1 MSDLSA
7 FPLIGHEQP
16 RTRFLE
22 AYGSGRLHHGWIVQ
36 GPSGIGK
43 SILVKRLACLILGAQ
58 SDDAPGTDPI
68 MQAVASGGHPD
79 LKWVKLGLNDK
90 GKIRQDITV
99 DQIREL
105 NGFFA
110 LRAAMAGWR
119 VGVIDAI
126 DDMNPSGLNAL
137 LKTLEEPPENAIL
150 FLVSHGVAPVLPTI
164 RSRCQV
170 LRLNRLSDEQ
180 TGQVLEQAGADSAFV
195 KSLAAGRPGYGIA
208 LEASGAGT
216 AAQAARTLLK
226 SIEQKPDPTI
236 VSQALTAAATGSSA
250 LAAYTDTLLA
260 WTAER
265 SDAQPEFAKTWL
277 SMHEVR
283 TTAQD
288 LNLTPLQT
296 ATKLLTV
303 LQDGLKSIAI
313 A

>member
-1 MSDLSA
+1 MNETA
-7 FPLIGHEQP
+7 TFPLIGHDQP
-16 RTRFLE
+16 KARFLE
-22 AYGSGRLHHGWIVQ
+22 AYGSGRLHHGWIFQ

-43 SILVKRLACLILGAQ
+43 SIFAKRLAGLILGAE
-58 SDDAPGTDPI
+58 SDDAPKTDI
-68 MQAVASGGHPD
+68 VMGKILSGSHPD
-79 LKWVKLGLNDK
+79 LKWVTLQLNDK
-90 GKIRQDITV
+90 GQPKQDISV

-110 LRAAMAGWR
+110 LRPAMAGWR

-126 DDMNPSGLNAL
+126 DEMNPSGLNAL

-150 FLVSHGVAPVLPTI
+150 FLISHGRTPVLPTI

-170 LRLNRLSDEQ
+170 LRLNRLSDED
-180 TGQVLEQAGADSAFV
+180 TNRVLALADADSAFV
-195 KSLAAGRPGYGIA
+195 KSLASGRPGYGIA
-208 LEASGAGT
+208 LEAAGAGV

-226 SIEQKPDPTI
+226 SIETKPDPSI
-236 VSQALTAAATGSSA
+236 IAQALTAAASDAGV
-250 LAAYTDTLLA
+250 LAAYTDTLLEWA
-260 WTAER
+260 ADSAEHR
-265 SDAQPEFAKTWL
+265 PEIARIWL
-277 SMHEVR
+277 DMHAVR
-283 TTAQD
+283 TTAKE